1 MKKLISIIAFSATV
15 YATQIIE
22 ISQKQQNDLGVR
34 TAKVISASKTS
45 FGPYNGVVVLDK
57 KDIISI
63 SSNIDSMIENIH
75 VSKLQHLKKG
85 QKLLTLK
92 SHALLSLQRE
102 YIQAL
107 IEGENVDKN
116 YERNLK
122 LQSEGIIS
130 SKRLLESQNQK
141 QSSDFKVELTGHQLL
156 TSGFNKSM
164 LTKLKTTHQP
174 ILEKTLY
181 APRDAVVYMIDVNI
195 GEYIQAD
202 HGMMTIYANGKRFI
216 EVSVPVDVVENISVG
231 DLCTFGKYSAKVSM
245 IGNIVNT
252 ASQSVQVRAQIDN
265 ADGIYINR
273 VYGVKILKDIKNAY
287 IVKKSALVFEG
298 KKSYLFKKIS
308 KGFEVTEAKIISEES
323 ENYVIKANLRVTDV
337 LAISSTSAL
346 LSAMEE

>member
-1 MKKLISIIAFSATV
+1 MKKLISIITLSVAV
-15 YATQIIE
+15 YAAQIIE
-22 ISQKQQNDLGVR
+22 ISQKQQNDLGVK
-34 TAKVISASKTS
+34 TAQVISASKTS

-92 SHALLSLQRE
+92 SQALLGLQRE

-107 IEGENVDKN
+107 IESENVDKN

-156 TSGFNKSM
+156 TSGFDKSM
-164 LTKLKTTHQP
+164 LKKLKTNHQP

-265 ADGIYINR
+265 AKDIYINR
-273 VYGVKILKDIKNAY
+273 VYGVKILKDVKNAY

-308 KGFEVTEAKIISEES
+308 KGFEVTEAEIISEES
-323 ENYVIKANLRVTDV
+323 ENYVIKANLRVTDA